1 MGPSRRDLRL
11 RTFSAPFADKPRA
24 EQFHKRASRN
34 ASRLSAALPAIAVL
48 VAGCTVGPNYKTPV
62 IAMPK
67 GFTDPI
73 AAIADV
79 VSAGAPGKMEQPHKR
94 RPNPAPVDLSAWWR
108 SLNDPKLNSLV
119 ERAIKGNLD
128 LAVALQRLQEARTQ
142 EYVVLGTAL
151 PSGDIEAALG
161 KGTGTDVTRGRVSP
175 LLRSATSSTG
185 LTQLNELAGFE
196 AGWELDIFGL
206 YRRELEAATYD
217 TEATLAA
224 RNATLVSVVG
234 DVVRAYVDLRGLQT
248 QLAILHQEIATQ
260 THSVQVVQERFD
272 RGLTNELDVALAKRE
287 LATLQA
293 TVAPLAVQIKAAQY
307 TIDLLIGDMPGTL
320 EAELSRPEMIP
331 PLPEKIVPGLPLELL
346 RRRPDIEE
354 AEREVAAATARIGV
368 ATANLYPHLVIS
380 AAAGGQGQGLG
391 VSPNLAKAIW
401 SVGPGLYW
409 SVLDFGTLDA
419 LVEVADYRAKE
430 QLAAYKA
437 AILTAVQQVDAAID
451 DYAAQ
456 QQRLRSLETA
466 LAAAEQSVSLASE
479 RYDRGLTDFLNVLDA
494 QRELYALED
503 QYTQAQQ
510 TAADDFAALYKA
522 LGGGWEKYQAIPPIR
537 QPQPAILAAF
547 ERSIENPPAPSLP
560 VP

>member
-1 MGPSRRDLRL
+1 M
-11 RTFSAPFADKPRA
+11 PFADKPRA
-24 EQFHKRASRN
+24 EQPQKRASGSVRRFLQ
-34 ASRLSAALPAIAVL
+34 AWPAIAVL
-48 VAGCTVGPNYKTPV
+48 LAGCTVGPNYQTPV
-62 IAMPK
+62 IAMPRD
-67 GFTDPI
+67 FSDPI
-73 AAIADV
+73 TAIADV
-79 VSAGAPGKMEQPHKR
+79 VGAGAPAKMEQPRQR

-108 SLNDPKLNSLV
+108 SLNDPELNSLV

-142 EYVVLGTAL
+142 EDVVLGTAL
-151 PSGDIEAALG
+151 PSGDIAGALA
-161 KGTGTDVTRGRVSP
+161 KGSGTDLARGRVSP
-175 LLRSATSSTG
+175 LLISGTNTTG
-185 LTQLNELAGFE
+185 LTQLNEIAGFE

-206 YRRELEAATYD
+206 YRRELEAAAYD

-234 DVVRAYVDLRGLQT
+234 DIVRAYVDLRGLQT

-293 TVAPLAVQIKAAQY
+293 TVAPLAAQIKAAQY
-307 TIDLLIGDMPGTL
+307 TIDLLVGDMPGTL
-320 EAELSRPEMIP
+320 GAELSRPQMIP
-331 PLPEKIVPGLPLELL
+331 SLPENIVPGLPLALL
-346 RRRPDIEE
+346 KRRPDIAE

-380 AAAGGQGQGLG
+380 ATAGGQGQGLG
-391 VSPNLAKAIW
+391 ISPNLAKGIW
-401 SVGPGLYW
+401 SAGPGVYW

-419 LVEVADYRAKE
+419 LVEVADYRTRE

-437 AILTAVQQVDAAID
+437 TILTAVQEVDAAID
-451 DYAAQ
+451 DYVAQ
-456 QQRLRSLETA
+456 QQRLRSLEVA
-466 LAAAEQSVSLASE
+466 LAAAGQSVSLASE

-494 QRELYALED
+494 QRELYGLED
-503 QYTQAQQ
+503 QYAHAQQ

-547 ERSIENPPAPSLP
+547 TRAFENPPTPSPP

>member
-1 MGPSRRDLRL
+1 M
-11 RTFSAPFADKPRA
+11 FFAPFADKPRA
-24 EQFHKRASRN
+24 GQPQKCASRS
-34 ASRLSAALPAIAVL
+34 AHRLPTAWPAIAVL
-48 VAGCTVGPNYKTPV
+48 LAGCTVGPNYRTPV

-67 GFTDPI
+67 DFPDPI

-79 VSAGAPGKMEQPHKR
+79 VSAAAPTKMEQPHKR
-94 RPNPAPVDLSAWWR
+94 RPVEEPVDLTVWWR
-108 SLNDPKLNSLV
+108 SLNDPQLNSLV
-119 ERAIKGNLD
+119 ERAIEGNLD

-142 EYVVLGTAL
+142 EDVVLGTAL
-151 PSGDIEAALG
+151 PSGAAEG
-161 KGTGTDVTRGRVSP
+161 AIAKGTGTDLARGRVSP
-175 LLRSATSSTG
+175 LLISATNTTAI
-185 LTQLNELAGFE
+185 TQINEIAGFE
-196 AGWELDIFGL
+196 AGWELDMFGL

-224 RNATLVSVVG
+224 RNATMVSVVG

-260 THSVQVVQERFD
+260 NHSVQVVQERFN

-293 TVAPLAVQIKAAQY
+293 TVAPLAAQVRAAEY

-331 PLPEKIVPGLPLELL
+331 SLPEKIVPGLPLELL
-346 RRRPDIEE
+346 KRRPDIEE

-368 ATANLYPHLVIS
+368 ATANLYPHLVIT
-380 AAAGGQGQGLG
+380 AAGGGQGQGLG

-401 SVGPGLYW
+401 SAGPGVYW

-419 LVEVADYRAKE
+419 LVEVADYRTKE

-437 AILTAVQQVDAAID
+437 AILTAVQQVDVAIN

-466 LAAAEQSVSLASE
+466 LAAAEQSVSLASQ

-494 QRELYALED
+494 QREDYALED
-503 QYTQAQQ
+503 QYTRAQQ

-537 QPQPAILAAF
+537 RPKPAIVAAF
-547 ERSIENPPAPSLP
+547 ERSFENPPSPSLP